1 MFTITV
7 SKIIEVQKDF
17 SPRIVKAKGSIQ
29 QYQIGMKM
37 NLTMN
42 NTVFKH
48 NELIFG
54 KLTVRFLRFNGRP
67 FLVLLVHCP
76 SYNRF
81 RCITFWDQWFLN
93 RRFDKCLIIRVFL

>member
-7 SKIIEVQKDF
+7 SKIVEVQKDF
-17 SPRIVKAKGSIQ
+17 SPRIQRKYSNSI
-29 QYQIGMKM
+29 QIGMKM

-54 KLTVRFLRFNGRP
+54 KLTLISPPEPDFGR
-67 FLVLLVHCP
+67 VILL
-76 SYNRF
+76 S
-81 RCITFWDQWFLN
+81 I
-93 RRFDKCLIIRVFL
+93 